1 MKQESLKLQAYN
13 LIKQNIVDCVY
24 KPGSMINEEQLKTDL
39 NISRTPIRDAL
50 GRIEQEGLIQIKPKK
65 GILISPITI
74 AEINKIFEVRLL
86 IEPYAIKKYGYKIE
100 SNTLLEYLK
109 YYQGQ
114 NENPLTKEKVI
125 ELDDSFHDLIIN
137 CLSNNYLKIFYGII
151 SAQNKRLRILSGS
164 DYSNRI
170 ELGQEEHITIINHL
184 LTENWEE
191 ASLALIN
198 HLQNSKTSAF
208 KLLNNISS

>member
-137 CLSNNYLKIFYGII
+137 CLSNSYLKIFYGII